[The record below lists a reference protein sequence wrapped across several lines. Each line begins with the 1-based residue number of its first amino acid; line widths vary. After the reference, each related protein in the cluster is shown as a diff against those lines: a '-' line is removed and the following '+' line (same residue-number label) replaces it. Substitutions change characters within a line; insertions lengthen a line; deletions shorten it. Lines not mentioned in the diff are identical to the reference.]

1 MQVLRRRSPT
11 ASRNGFSLILPQ
23 SSLGIAPA
31 GAGCRVGMSSDIM
44 PSSPPSRCSS
54 GVEQLIRNEQV
65 VGSNPTSGS
74 EGAVRVQAGM
84 MARKRVAAGKGPCRW
99 NVVKSFP
106 FLKLGRERLPECH
119 NWTGYML
126 SGTAA
131 AYIRKNAIMVSKIIQ
146 PMKNPFLIA
155 SECETIV
162 DGSVSAAGAF
172 IGIFSHQEYGF

>member
-74 EGAVRVQAGM
+74 LWNSKSWVDFVDGHFSGS
-84 MARKRVAAGKGPCRW
+84 VAAKSLISGLKGFRASPLFGSSMAGCLPYNAREAGW
-99 NVVKSFP
+99 CWWKS
-106 FLKLGRERLPECH
+106 G
-119 NWTGYML
+119 
-126 SGTAA
+126 SGHPQAM
-131 AYIRKNAIMVSKIIQ
+131 RKNFALSEISSCWGRLL
-146 PMKNPFLIA
+146 LI
-155 SECETIV
+155 
-162 DGSVSAAGAF
+162 
-172 IGIFSHQEYGF
+172 